1 MRELYL
7 NMTSGIS
14 GDMTLALLI
23 SLGADKDKISNILS
37 KILNQK
43 VELCLET
50 VWRQAVACN
59 KLNIKCSIEGEP
71 FRHFSDIKKM
81 IESAECKESVKANAI
96 KSFEIIAEAESKVH
110 GIDIEEVH
118 FHEIGAVDT
127 IIDLLGVSIALDD
140 LGIEKISSNIVP
152 LGTGFINAAHGLMPL
167 PAPATLKILHNIP
180 VNKLDVEGELVTP
193 TGAAILKTYVS
204 DFTNLYTGK
213 IIKDSYSTGEK
224 EFTGVANMLQ
234 GIILENGYSDE
245 IIQISTNIDNMTGEQ
260 LGYLYEK
267 LMEEKALDVAFI
279 PAFMKKNRPAYIVN
293 IILSEKDKENII
305 YTLFKYSSTIGMRV
319 EKINRITMT
328 RKIVEK
334 EVLGEKIKIK
344 VIEYKDI
351 KKHYIE
357 YEDCKRLC
365 ETQNITPL
373 QVKEYIDKLN
383 ID

>member
-23 SLGADKDKISNILS
+23 SLGVDKDKISNILS

-50 VWRQAVACN
+50 VWRQSVACN
-59 KLNIKCSIEGEP
+59 KLNIKCNIEGEP

-81 IESAECKESVKANAI
+81 IESSDCKDSVKANAI

-140 LGIEKISSNIVP
+140 LEIEKITSNIVP

-204 DFTNLYTGK
+204 EFTSSYNGT
-213 IIKDSYSTGEK
+213 IINDSYATGEK
-224 EFTGVANMLQ
+224 EFAGVANMLQ

-245 IIQISTNIDNMTGEQ
+245 IIQISTNIDDMTGEQ

-267 LMEEKALDVAFI
+267 LMEKGALDVAFI

-305 YTLFKYSSTIGMRV
+305 YTLFKYSSTIGMRI

-334 EVLGEKIKIK
+334 EVLGEKIRIK
-344 VIEYKDI
+344 EITYQDI
-351 KKHYIE
+351 KRCSPE
-357 YEDCKRLC
+357 YEDIKRIADIK
-365 ETQNITPL
+365 NISIEEVL
-373 QVKEYIDKLN
+373 KYFRA
-383 ID
+383 

>member
-23 SLGADKDKISNILS
+23 SLGVDKDKISNILS

-50 VWRQAVACN
+50 VWRQSVACN
-59 KLNIKCSIEGEP
+59 KLNIKCNIEGEP

-81 IESAECKESVKANAI
+81 IESSDCKDSVKANGI

-140 LGIEKISSNIVP
+140 LEIEKITSNIVP

-204 DFTNLYTGK
+204 EFTSSYNGT
-213 IIKDSYSTGEK
+213 IINDSYATGEK
-224 EFTGVANMLQ
+224 EFAGVANMLQ

-245 IIQISTNIDNMTGEQ
+245 IIQISTNIDDMTGEQ

-267 LMEEKALDVAFI
+267 LMEKGALDVAFI

-305 YTLFKYSSTIGMRV
+305 YTLFKYSSTIGMRI

-334 EVLGEKIKIK
+334 EVLGEKIRIK
-344 VIEYKDI
+344 EITYQDI
-351 KKHYIE
+351 KRCSPE
-357 YEDCKRLC
+357 YEDIKRIADIK
-365 ETQNITPL
+365 NISIEEVL
-373 QVKEYIDKLN
+373 KYFRA
-383 ID
+383 